1 MARGNMVYMMGKII
15 NKPIIKLDKDGTEF
29 ISGRF
34 TLLTARRSKLNEKGN
49 LSGVVRSDEQI
60 IISRN
65 PYIIENKIANLEEK
79 DLVIVKGSLSTREV
93 NKKVRCPWC
102 NKINSQSVGV
112 LVYID
117 PVTIIKIKSLKNE
130 PEEAI
135 NRFLIDNAEI
145 SNYAMF
151 FGTLVRPPR
160 YAPDFGGNNKETT
173 IQIAI
178 NRKRLIV
185 EDGPEKRTDYPY
197 VKAFGQKA
205 EEYARVL
212 HTNSEI
218 YIEGAIQTREVILE
232 RSCFEPDC
240 LKDFKVESTAIE
252 IVPYSIEY
260 IDDVD
265 TDILKRMNEEE
276 SKGEISEEDIS
287 EKETSEEEIS
297 EEDYEEDYE
306 EDLEKN
312 EENHEDKSGSG
323 EKTDNINNTSL
334 FDDDDEELNLDD
346 YDEDEEDINFED
358 FEDFDEDFDSFD
370 EIPDEALQDNNEEDN
385 DDYSG
390 MFDEDE

>member
-1 MARGNMVYMMGKII
+1 MARGNMVYMMGKIT

-34 TLLTARRSKLNEKGN
+34 SLLTARRSKLNEKGN

-60 IISRN
+60 VISRN
-65 PYIIENKIANLEEK
+65 PYIIEKKIATLEEN
-79 DLVIVKGSLSTREV
+79 DLVIIKGSLSTREV

-102 NKINSQSVGV
+102 GKINSQSVGV

-117 PVTIIKIKSLKNE
+117 PVTIIKIKSFKNE
-130 PEEAI
+130 TEEEI
-135 NRFLIDNAEI
+135 NRFLVENTEI

-185 EDGPEKRTDYPY
+185 EDGPDKRTDYPY

-240 LKDFKVESTAIE
+240 LKDFKVESTAVE

-265 TDILKRMNEEE
+265 TDILKELNDEETSLEDEDFEESDENEEYDDDNN
-276 SKGEISEEDIS
+276 ED
-287 EKETSEEEIS
+287 
-297 EEDYEEDYE
+297 DD
-306 EDLEKN
+306 
-312 EENHEDKSGSG
+312 SGN
-323 EKTDNINNTSL
+323 TNNSSLL
-334 FDDDDEELNLDD
+334 FDEDEINLDD
-346 YDEDEEDINFED
+346 FDEDEEDIDFED
-358 FEDFDEDFDSFD
+358 FEEDDSDFEDFE
-370 EIPDEALQDNNEEDN
+370 EIPDDILKDN
-385 DDYSG
+385 DEDDDNDYSG
-390 MFDEDE
+390 LFDEE